1 MTRAEAP
8 TAGSPQRDTP
18 NRDTPNRD
26 TPNRDTPN
34 VEQLNELLD
43 AQLGG
48 ARVISV
54 QAEPIGTGQMSE
66 SRRLHLTYSKPCDLP
81 VSMIAKFPSIDEKS
95 RLTGRLTR
103 CYEVESSFYRD
114 LHEALDVAA
123 PRCFHV
129 ERDDE
134 TDDFL
139 LLLEDFAP
147 CRQGDQLSGCSPDEA
162 HACIDELVKLHGPLW
177 NSAFLSTL
185 NWLNRSNSA
194 DRSQSQALLQALF
207 PRFLERYYDWLTPE
221 ARHIGEQFVNDSG
234 SYFRRE
240 LPHRT
245 VVHGD
250 FRLDNLLFR
259 DGGVGVVDFQT
270 VTHAC
275 GAQDLAYFIGAG
287 LTTSVRRHHEHEL
300 VQRWVDGLRGY
311 NVVIDIHD
319 AWSEYR
325 KFTFAGYVM
334 AVIASMIVKQTERGD
349 DMFVAMANRHAQH
362 AVDLD
367 SLDAV
372 RN

>member
-1 MTRAEAP
+1 MDRADAP
-8 TAGSPQRDTP
+8 AVGSRSSETP
-18 NRDTPNRD
+18 T
-26 TPNRDTPN
+26 
-34 VEQLNELLD
+34 VEQLNTLL
-43 AQLGG
+43 ASRLGG
-48 ARVISV
+48 ATVTAVRA
-54 QAEPIGTGQMSE
+54 QPIGTGQMSE
-66 SRRLHLTYSKPCDLP
+66 SRRLHLTYSTSCELP
-81 VSMIAKFPSIDEKS
+81 SSMIAKFPSGDEKS

-103 CYEVESSFYRD
+103 CYEVESCFYRD

-123 PRCFHV
+123 PECFHV
-129 ERDDE
+129 ERNDE
-134 TDDFL
+134 SDDFL

-147 CRQGDQLSGCSPDEA
+147 CRQGDQIAGCSPEEA

-177 NSAFLSTL
+177 NSPFLSTL
-185 NWLNRSNSA
+185 SWLNRSEST
-194 DRSQSQALLQALF
+194 DRSQSQSLLQNLF
-207 PRFLERYYDWLTPE
+207 PQFMERYHDWLTPE
-221 ARHIGEQFVNDSG
+221 ARRVGEQFVSDSG
-234 SYFRRE
+234 SYFRRR

-259 DGGVGVVDFQT
+259 ETGVGVVDFQT

-275 GAQDLAYFIGAG
+275 GAQDLAYFVGAG
-287 LTTSVRRHHEHEL
+287 LTTTLRRANEQEL
-300 VQRWVDGLRGY
+300 VRHWVEGLRGY
-311 NVVIDIHD
+311 NVSIDVND
-319 AWSEYR
+319 AWLEYR

-372 RN
+372 RD